1 MSAHTP
7 GPWNMV
13 EASGGWLI
21 GPRETDG
28 PDYVGDVHRLAKGR
42 SDEESEANAR
52 LIATAPELLRALRDA
67 LPFINCRECEL
78 HNPYV
83 EDIRDA
89 ARAAIAKARGES

>member
-52 LIATAPELLRALRDA
+52 LIVAAPELLKGSSRRPAVHQ
-67 LPFINCRECEL
+67 LPRM
-78 HNPYV
+78 
-83 EDIRDA
+83 
-89 ARAAIAKARGES
+89 RAA